1 MRKLALLF
9 ALACAPSAWAQYGE
23 IWFSAGEMLYKN
35 NGLGS
40 FALLGGSTDDIRLED
55 GFRFGFRVAFNG
67 DSLFG
72 HEVQYA
78 YNRAQFVIAQPGTSV
93 TSKQGM
99 AVHIGGYNFLL
110 YANHEGNRFR
120 PFATG
125 GVHFAN
131 FVPPGSSA
139 ARGGGDNK
147 FGFSYGGGL
156 KVRVTGPIAVRVDLR
171 QYTNPKPFQSS
182 RFGLPTTADGW
193 IRMNELS
200 AGVGFVF

>member
-9 ALACAPSAWAQYGE
+9 LLACAPAAWAQYGE
-23 IWFSAGEMLYKN
+23 IWFSGGEMFYKN
-35 NGLGS
+35 AGLGTQ
-40 FALLGGSTDDIRLED
+40 ATLGGSDNDVHLEN
-55 GFRFGFRVAFNG
+55 GFRFAFRVALNG

-78 YNRAQFVIAQPGTSV
+78 YNRTQLVISSPSGSA
-93 TSKQGM
+93 KAGM

-131 FVPPGSSA
+131 FVWPGLSA
-139 ARGGGDNK
+139 YSGGGDNK

-156 KVRVTGPIAVRVDLR
+156 KVRVRGPIALRIDAR
-171 QYTNPKPFQSS
+171 QYTNPKPFQHNYPLY
-182 RFGLPTTADGW
+182 GAGGW